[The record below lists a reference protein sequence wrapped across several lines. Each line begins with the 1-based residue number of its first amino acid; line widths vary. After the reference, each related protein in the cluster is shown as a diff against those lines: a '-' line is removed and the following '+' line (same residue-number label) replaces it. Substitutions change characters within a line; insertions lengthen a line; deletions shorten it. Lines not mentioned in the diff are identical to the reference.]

1 MILASIV
8 VSTAMGGS
16 SGTGMS
22 LFFIQMLAIVAIFY
36 FLIIRPKMQQEK
48 KHRARL
54 DSIRTRD
61 EVVTAGGIVGE
72 VVHVKDDRLTVKSG
86 ESRFIVQR
94 DRISVVRSPGEPE
107 EADKK

>member
-1 MILASIV
+1 
-8 VSTAMGGS
+8 
-16 SGTGMS
+16 MS

-36 FLIIRPKMQQEK
+36 FLIIRPKMKQEK
-48 KHRARL
+48 KHRTRL
-54 DSIRTRD
+54 EGIKPRD
-61 EVVTAGGIVGE
+61 EIVTAGGIIAE

-94 DRISVVRSPGEPE
+94 ERIAVVRSPGEPV

>member
-8 VSTAMGGS
+8 VSAAAGGS
-16 SGTGMS
+16 PGAGMS

-54 DSIRTRD
+54 ESIKPRD

-86 ESRFIVQR
+86 ESRFIVQKE
-94 DRISVVRSPGEPE
+94 RIATVRSPGEPE
-107 EADKK
+107 KADKR

>member
-8 VSTAMGGS
+8 VSGTGGGS
-16 SGTGMS
+16 PGAGMS

-54 DSIRTRD
+54 EGIRTRD
-61 EVVTAGGIVGE
+61 EIVTAGGIIGE

-86 ESRFIVQR
+86 ESRLIIQR
-94 DRISVVRSPGEPE
+94 ERIAVVRSPGEPV
-107 EADKK
+107 EAVKK

>member
-8 VSTAMGGS
+8 VSTSSGGS
-16 SGTGMS
+16 PGAGMS

-54 DSIRTRD
+54 ESIKPRD

-86 ESRFIVQR
+86 ESRFVVQR
-94 DRISVVRSPGEPE
+94 ERIAVVRSPGEPE
-107 EADKK
+107 EADRK

>member
-1 MILASIV
+1 VILASIV
-8 VSTAMGGS
+8 VSTASGGS
-16 SGTGMS
+16 PGAGMS

-54 DSIRTRD
+54 EGIKTRD
-61 EVVTAGGIVGE
+61 EVVTAGGIIGE
-72 VVHVKDDRLTVKSG
+72 VVHVKDDRLSVKSG

-94 DRISVVRSPGEPE
+94 ERIAVVRSPGEPAE
-107 EADKK
+107 GDKK

>member
-8 VSTAMGGS
+8 VSSAAGGS
-16 SGTGMS
+16 PGTGMS

-48 KHRARL
+48 KHKARL
-54 DSIRTRD
+54 ESIKPRD

-72 VVHVKDDRLTVKSG
+72 VVHLKDDRVTLKSG
-86 ESRFIVQR
+86 ESRLIVQKE
-94 DRISVVRSPGEPE
+94 RIASVRSPGEPE
-107 EADKK
+107 EANKK